1 MAKALYGNFYPKYQ
15 RFINNVIPGFNHNI
29 NHKGK
34 TYHIQTEDSGVNS
47 PHIITLLYN
56 GGTILAREKT
66 SYADIVKIDHLEEI
80 VKDLMQDQ
88 HKKMLRKLI
97 AGEFDADKKETPTKT
112 VAEPEA
118 PVETRNKDFGGD
130 VISSKGLDEVM
141 LDFLSD
147 NLDEEGDS

>member
-1 MAKALYGNFYPKYQ
+1 M
-15 RFINNVIPGFNHNI
+15 IPGFNHNI

-34 TYHIQTEDSGVNS
+34 TYHIQTEDSGINS
-47 PHIITLLYN
+47 PHIITLLYI

-66 SYADIVKIDHLEEI
+66 SYADIVKSDKLEEV
-80 VKDLMQDQ
+80 VKDLMQEQ

-97 AGEFDADKKETPTKT
+97 TGEFDAGIKEAPAKT
-112 VAEPEA
+112 AEEPEI
-118 PVETRNKDFGGD
+118 PVEIEIESKDFGGD

-147 NLDEEGDS
+147 TLGEEDD

>member
-1 MAKALYGNFYPKYQ
+1 
-15 RFINNVIPGFNHNI
+15 VIPGFNHNI

-34 TYHIQTEDSGVNS
+34 TYHIQTEDSGINS
-47 PHIITLLYN
+47 PHIITLLYI

-66 SYADIVKIDHLEEI
+66 SYADIIKIDDLEEV

-97 AGEFDADKKETPTKT
+97 AGEFDAEIKVTPPKT
-112 VAEPEA
+112 AAGPES
-118 PVETRNKDFGGD
+118 PVETKNKAFGSD

-147 NLDEEGDS
+147 NMDKEDDN